1 MKLYAL
7 IDCNN
12 FYASCERVFNP
23 KLNGKPIIVLSNND
37 GCVIARS
44 QEAKDLHIAMSVPY
58 WEVKNLIKKHNIH
71 VFSSNYQLYGDMSER
86 VMNIVKD
93 TCGDVEIYSIDEAF
107 LQFDTRFRDT
117 QQIELRCK
125 ELRLKILQ
133 CTSIPVSI
141 GIAPT
146 KTLAKLANHI
156 AKKGGNTYGTS
167 RSSREGVFVLED
179 TIDGDKMLSQINVE
193 KVWGI
198 GRAYKEQLD
207 YHGIKTV
214 LDLKNA
220 NQVWIHKKFGVVLL
234 RTVKELNNFPCL
246 DMENPV
252 ESRKNIMV
260 SRSFNRD
267 VYKLSDLEEA
277 VSVYATRLGE
287 KLRHYQQTTQH
298 ITVFIWTNPFN
309 RLTTDRRMYFAAS
322 MELPYATSNTNDLI
336 RDTLQL
342 LKDLYRDN
350 YNYKKAGILAG
361 ELKPY
366 SIVQTNLFHAFDID
380 KKHRDLM
387 KIMDSMNKKYGK
399 QTLYVASCGQDHTW
413 SRREQFRSPCYTTK
427 WGDLLKIG

>member
-1 MKLYAL
+1 MILYAL
-7 IDCNN
+7 LDCNN

-23 KLNGKPIIVLSNND
+23 KLNRKPIIVLSNND

-44 QEAKDLHIAMSVPY
+44 QEAKDLNIAMGAPY
-58 WEVKNLIKKHNIH
+58 WEVKNLIQKHNIH

-86 VMNIVKD
+86 IMNIIKD
-93 TCGDVEIYSIDEAF
+93 VCGDVEIYSIDEAF
-107 LQFDTRFRDT
+107 LRFDTRFMDT
-117 QQIELRCK
+117 SRIELLCK
-125 ELRLKILQ
+125 ELRIKILQ
-133 CTSIPVSI
+133 CTSVPVSI
-141 GIAPT
+141 GIATT

-156 AKKGGNTYGTS
+156 AKKGKNT
-167 RSSREGVFVLED
+167 EGVFLLDNDIE
-179 TIDGDKMLSQINVE
+179 GDKILCQINVE

-207 YHGIKTV
+207 YYGIKTV

-220 NQVWIHKKFGVVLL
+220 NQAWIHKKFGVVLL
-234 RTVKELNNFPCL
+234 RTIKELNNFPCL

-309 RLTTDRRMYFAAS
+309 RLTFDKRTYFAAS

-336 RDTLQL
+336 RYVVQL
-342 LKDLYRDN
+342 LKDLYREN

-366 SIVQTNLFHAFDID
+366 SIVQTNLFYPFDTD

-387 KIMDSMNKKYGK
+387 KVMDMMNKKYGK
-399 QTLYVASCGQDHTW
+399 QTLYVASCGQNHTW

-427 WGDLLKIG
+427 WSELLKVS